1 LAKRAARLSIN
12 ALRLDPL
19 SGITLHRRIYRAILE
34 DIFSAELAPG
44 ARLPSSRCLSAMLGV
59 SRNSVSHAYDQL
71 RAEGYLE
78 SRVGSGTYVAAT
90 VPESRLKK
98 HFLRQRSNH
107 SSEKLASLIDSSG
120 YPNQQEWFEDLD
132 GNGLYLYTSR

>member
-1 LAKRAARLSIN
+1 LAKRAAQSSIN

-19 SGITLHRRIYRAILE
+19 PGIALHRKIYRAILE
-34 DIFSAELAPG
+34 AIFSAELAPG
-44 ARLPSSRCLSAMLGV
+44 ARLPSSRSLSAMLGV

-78 SRVGSGTYVAAT
+78 SRVGAGTYIAAR

-98 HFLRQRSNH
+98 HFLRQQSNH
-107 SSEKLASLIDSSG
+107 SSEKLASLIARSG
-120 YPNQQEWFEDLD
+120 YPNQQEWFEDLE